1 MRVLDP
7 LQRAVSGKSTTD
19 ALVYLSCIHCLIAWT
34 EEAVRATYFLVT
46 SEKDSI

>member
-7 LQRAVSGKSTTD
+7 LQCAVSKKSLRTRW
-19 ALVYLSCIHCLIAWT
+19 CIYYTHCLIAWT
-34 EEAVRATYFLVT
+34 EEAVQATYFLVT